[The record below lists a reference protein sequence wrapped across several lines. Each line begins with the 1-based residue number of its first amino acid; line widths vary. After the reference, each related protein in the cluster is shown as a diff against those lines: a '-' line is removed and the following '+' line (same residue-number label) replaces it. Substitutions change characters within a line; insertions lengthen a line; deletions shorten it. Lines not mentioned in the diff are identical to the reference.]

1 MFAFADNILNID
13 KINKQIVATSTTSS
27 ISKSV
32 GAGAGIQWLSFAIAI
47 SIIIVILFFLYRFIK
62 FRKVKIQGDYLKVI
76 DTISLDINNRISV
89 VQIGGDYYLIGY
101 NSNNIV
107 KISDIS
113 DESLIENF
121 KLNVNTTRKFKDI
134 FLSKT
139 TKNFTFQKAKDR
151 LKNLK

>member
-13 KINKQIVATSTTSS
+13 KINKQIAAPAASS
-27 ISKSV
+27 ISKNV
-32 GAGAGIQWLSFAIAI
+32 GVGNSIQWLSFILAVLVIC
-47 SIIIVILFFLYRFIK
+47 VILFFIYKFIEHK
-62 FRKVKIQGDYLKVI
+62 RVKVQGNYLKVI
-76 DTISLDINNRISV
+76 DTVSLDVNNRVSV

-101 NSNNIV
+101 NSNSIV
-107 KISDIS
+107 KLSDID

-151 LKNLK
+151 LNNLK